1 MRVVG
6 ISKIVSNANPE
17 GIAALWQRFYADAI
31 SEQIHHKTS
40 GSVIA
45 VYTRYQGDHTQPY
58 TVLIGHEVTGRDPL
72 DSSALDE
79 VEIHTASHTKFAVA
93 GKMPDVVIQQWM
105 DIWNSGRK
113 RAYVADYDIYLPDG
127 SVEIYVEFSEK

>member
-6 ISKIVSNANPE
+6 ISKIVSNDRPE
-17 GIAALWQRFYADAI
+17 GIAELWQRFYADTI
-31 SEQIHHKTS
+31 SEQIHNKTS
-40 GSVIA
+40 SSVIA
-45 VYTRYQGDHTQPY
+45 VYMRYQGDHTQPY

-72 DSSALDE
+72 DSSVLDE
-79 VEIHTASHTKFAVA
+79 VEIHTANHTKFTVA

-113 RAYVADYDIYLPDG
+113 RSYVADYDIYLPDG